1 MQNNQKPV
9 NEMSDE
15 LLLGAYELAH
25 KLSLDKEFI
34 ELLKQELIRRGIH
47 INSESE

>member
-1 MQNNQKPV
+1 MQNAKKPE

-15 LLLGAYELAH
+15 LLLGTYELAL
-25 KLSLDKEFI
+25 KYNLDKEFI
-34 ELLKQELIRRGIH
+34 ELLKQELDRRGIH